1 MRNAEYWAERA
12 LNEALMGERSV
23 LEYENA
29 LLDAYRVALREIKK
43 DLESFFSK
51 YARENKVT
59 YAEARRRLVS
69 AEMKEFKATVK
80 MWLDYARQNGWNR
93 VYIQYLEKLL
103 NMKYITR
110 LEMLEADIRYQI
122 ELIENNKE
130 KNIKDLMEIN
140 YLAAYYVRYHDFAT
154 GAEMSVRF
162 DTIDAHT
169 LAQAVA
175 KKWDDGNYSTR
186 VWNDRNRLVKAMAT
200 ILPQSFSRGL
210 NVNKLGDMLAKELN
224 VSQNRGRTLAR
235 TETRRTSPWIR
246 RQESRNISLLQRWTV
261 ERLKF
266 VEAWTTPCM
275 RSVRQEP
282 VLTSH
287 PCTPTVVL
295 RPLRI
300 MRTCKAWKELRKI
313 LRVKIS
319 EFLVVCLRKSGLKS
333 MLLKKTEINYFNLR
347 VDFINLKNKSLQT
360 EEYAI

>member
-1 MRNAEYWAERA
+1 MRDAEYWAERA

-51 YARENKVT
+51 YAKENKVT
-59 YAEARRRLVS
+59 YAEARRRLAS
-69 AEMKEFKATVK
+69 SEMNEFKATVK

-175 KKWDDGNYSTR
+175 KKWNEGNYSTR
-186 VWNDRNRLVKAMAT
+186 VWNDRNRLVKSMAT

-235 TETRRTSPWIR
+235 TEINNICNQADLAVYKAAGIEKYQFVATLDLRTSEICRMMDNTVHKVSQAQTGINFPPLHPNCRSTTVAYHEDLQDLERIAKDSEGKNIRVPRSMSQEEWIKKYVPEEDQDKLLQFTRR
-246 RQESRNISLLQRWTV
+246 
-261 ERLKF
+261 F
-266 VEAWTTPCM
+266 Y
-275 RSVRQEP
+275 
-282 VLTSH
+282 
-287 PCTPTVVL
+287 
-295 RPLRI
+295 
-300 MRTCKAWKELRKI
+300 
-313 LRVKIS
+313 
-319 EFLVVCLRKSGLKS
+319 KSQK
-333 MLLKKTEINYFNLR
+333 
-347 VDFINLKNKSLQT
+347 
-360 EEYAI
+360 

>member
-69 AEMKEFKATVK
+69 TEMKEFQATVK

-162 DTIDAHT
+162 DIIDAHT
-169 LAQAVA
+169 LAQVVA

-186 VWNDRNRLVKAMAT
+186 VWNDRNRLVKAMST

-235 TETRRTSPWIR
+235 TEINNICNQADLAVYRAAGIEKYQFVATLDLRTSEICRSMDNTVHDVSQARTGINFPPLHPNCRSTTVAYHEDLQGLERVAKDSEGKNIRVPRSISQEEWIKKYVPEEDR
-246 RQESRNISLLQRWTV
+246 DKLLQ
-261 ERLKF
+261 F
-266 VEAWTTPCM
+266 
-275 RSVRQEP
+275 
-282 VLTSH
+282 TS
-287 PCTPTVVL
+287 
-295 RPLRI
+295 R
-300 MRTCKAWKELRKI
+300 
-313 LRVKIS
+313 
-319 EFLVVCLRKSGLKS
+319 FYKSQK
-333 MLLKKTEINYFNLR
+333 
-347 VDFINLKNKSLQT
+347 
-360 EEYAI
+360 

>member
-69 AEMKEFKATVK
+69 TEMKEFQATVK

-169 LAQAVA
+169 LAQVVA

-186 VWNDRNRLVKAMAT
+186 VWNDRNRLVKAMST

-235 TETRRTSPWIR
+235 TEINNICNQADLAVYRAAGIEKYQFFATLDLRTSEICRSMDNTVHDVSQARTGINFPPLHPNCR
-246 RQESRNISLLQRWTV
+246 STTVAYHEDLQGLERVARDSEGRNIRVPRSMSQEEWIKKYVPEEDRDKLLQ
-261 ERLKF
+261 F
-266 VEAWTTPCM
+266 
-275 RSVRQEP
+275 
-282 VLTSH
+282 TS
-287 PCTPTVVL
+287 
-295 RPLRI
+295 R
-300 MRTCKAWKELRKI
+300 
-313 LRVKIS
+313 
-319 EFLVVCLRKSGLKS
+319 FYKSQK
-333 MLLKKTEINYFNLR
+333 
-347 VDFINLKNKSLQT
+347 
-360 EEYAI
+360 

>member
-51 YARENKVT
+51 YAKENKVT

-69 AEMKEFKATVK
+69 AEMNEFKATVK

-140 YLAAYYVRYHDFAT
+140 YLASYYVRYHDFAT

-186 VWNDRNRLVKAMAT
+186 VWNDRNRLVKAMST

-235 TETRRTSPWIR
+235 TEINNICNQADLTVYKAAGINRYQFVATLDLRTSEICRSMDNTVHEVSQARTGINFPPLHPNCRSTTVAYYEDLQDLERVAKDSEGKNIRVPRSMSQEEWIKKYVPEEDQDKLLQFTRR
-246 RQESRNISLLQRWTV
+246 
-261 ERLKF
+261 F
-266 VEAWTTPCM
+266 Y
-275 RSVRQEP
+275 
-282 VLTSH
+282 
-287 PCTPTVVL
+287 
-295 RPLRI
+295 
-300 MRTCKAWKELRKI
+300 
-313 LRVKIS
+313 
-319 EFLVVCLRKSGLKS
+319 KSQK
-333 MLLKKTEINYFNLR
+333 
-347 VDFINLKNKSLQT
+347 
-360 EEYAI
+360 

>member
-51 YARENKVT
+51 YAKENKVT

-69 AEMKEFKATVK
+69 AEMKEFQATVK

-93 VYIQYLEKLL
+93 VYIQYLEKLM

-200 ILPQSFSRGL
+200 ILPQSFSRG
-210 NVNKLGDMLAKELN
+210 
-224 VSQNRGRTLAR
+224 
-235 TETRRTSPWIR
+235 
-246 RQESRNISLLQRWTV
+246 
-261 ERLKF
+261 
-266 VEAWTTPCM
+266 
-275 RSVRQEP
+275 
-282 VLTSH
+282 
-287 PCTPTVVL
+287 
-295 RPLRI
+295 
-300 MRTCKAWKELRKI
+300 
-313 LRVKIS
+313 
-319 EFLVVCLRKSGLKS
+319 
-333 MLLKKTEINYFNLR
+333 
-347 VDFINLKNKSLQT
+347 
-360 EEYAI
+360 

>member
-51 YARENKVT
+51 YAKENKVT

-69 AEMKEFKATVK
+69 SEMKEFKATVK

-186 VWNDRNRLVKAMAT
+186 VWNDRNRLVKAMST

-235 TETRRTSPWIR
+235 TEINNICNQADLAVYKAAGIDKYQFVATLDLRTSEICRSMDNTVHEVSQARTGINFPPLHPNCRSTTVAYHEDLQGLERIAKDS
-246 RQESRNISLLQRWTV
+246 EGRNIRVPRGMSQEEWIKKYVPEEDRDKLLQ
-261 ERLKF
+261 F
-266 VEAWTTPCM
+266 
-275 RSVRQEP
+275 
-282 VLTSH
+282 TS
-287 PCTPTVVL
+287 
-295 RPLRI
+295 R
-300 MRTCKAWKELRKI
+300 
-313 LRVKIS
+313 
-319 EFLVVCLRKSGLKS
+319 FYKSQK
-333 MLLKKTEINYFNLR
+333 
-347 VDFINLKNKSLQT
+347 
-360 EEYAI
+360 

>member
-69 AEMKEFKATVK
+69 AEMKEFQATVK

-169 LAQAVA
+169 LAQVVA
-175 KKWDDGNYSTR
+175 KRWDDGNYSTR
-186 VWNDRNRLVKAMAT
+186 VWNDRNRLVKAMST

-235 TETRRTSPWIR
+235 TEINNICNQADLAVYKAAGIDKYQFVATLDLRTSEICRSMDNTVHEVSQARTGINFPPLHPNCRSTTVAYYEDLQDLERVAKDSEGKNIRVPRGMSQEEWIKKYVPEEDR
-246 RQESRNISLLQRWTV
+246 DKLLQ
-261 ERLKF
+261 F
-266 VEAWTTPCM
+266 
-275 RSVRQEP
+275 
-282 VLTSH
+282 TS
-287 PCTPTVVL
+287 
-295 RPLRI
+295 R
-300 MRTCKAWKELRKI
+300 
-313 LRVKIS
+313 
-319 EFLVVCLRKSGLKS
+319 FYKSQK
-333 MLLKKTEINYFNLR
+333 
-347 VDFINLKNKSLQT
+347 
-360 EEYAI
+360 

>member
-51 YARENKVT
+51 YAKENKVT

-69 AEMKEFKATVK
+69 SEMNEFKATVK

-110 LEMLEADIRYQI
+110 LEMIEADIRYQI

-175 KKWDDGNYSTR
+175 KKWNEGNYSTR
-186 VWNDRNRLVKAMAT
+186 VWNDRNRLVKSMAT

-235 TETRRTSPWIR
+235 TEINNICNQADLAVYKAAGIKKYQFVATLDLRTSEICRSMDNTVHEVSQARTGINFPPLHPNCRSTTVAYHEDLQDLERIAKDSEGKNIRVPRGMSQEEWIKKYVPEEDQDKLLQFTRR
-246 RQESRNISLLQRWTV
+246 
-261 ERLKF
+261 F
-266 VEAWTTPCM
+266 Y
-275 RSVRQEP
+275 
-282 VLTSH
+282 
-287 PCTPTVVL
+287 
-295 RPLRI
+295 
-300 MRTCKAWKELRKI
+300 
-313 LRVKIS
+313 
-319 EFLVVCLRKSGLKS
+319 KSQK
-333 MLLKKTEINYFNLR
+333 
-347 VDFINLKNKSLQT
+347 
-360 EEYAI
+360 

>member
-51 YARENKVT
+51 YAKENKVT

-69 AEMKEFKATVK
+69 AEMKEFQATVK

-130 KNIKDLMEIN
+130 KNIKDLMKIN

-175 KKWDDGNYSTR
+175 KKWDEGNYSTR

-235 TETRRTSPWIR
+235 TEINNICNQADLAVYKAAGIEKYQFVATLDLRTSEICRSMDNTVHEVSQARTGINFPPLHPNCRSTTVAYHEDLQGLERIAR
-246 RQESRNISLLQRWTV
+246 DSEGRNIRVPRGMSQEEWIKKYVPEEDRDKLLQ
-261 ERLKF
+261 F
-266 VEAWTTPCM
+266 
-275 RSVRQEP
+275 
-282 VLTSH
+282 TS
-287 PCTPTVVL
+287 
-295 RPLRI
+295 R
-300 MRTCKAWKELRKI
+300 
-313 LRVKIS
+313 
-319 EFLVVCLRKSGLKS
+319 FYKSQK
-333 MLLKKTEINYFNLR
+333 
-347 VDFINLKNKSLQT
+347 
-360 EEYAI
+360 

>member
-69 AEMKEFKATVK
+69 AEMKEFQATVK

-154 GAEMSVRF
+154 GVEMSVRF

-169 LAQAVA
+169 LAQVVA

-186 VWNDRNRLVKAMAT
+186 VWNDRNRLVKAMST

-235 TETRRTSPWIR
+235 TEINNICNQADLAVYKAAGIDKYQFVATLDLRTSEICRSMDNTVHEVSQARTGINFPPLHPNCRSTTVAYHEDLQGLERVAKDSEGKNIRVPRSMSQEEWIKKYVPEEDR
-246 RQESRNISLLQRWTV
+246 DKLLQ
-261 ERLKF
+261 F
-266 VEAWTTPCM
+266 
-275 RSVRQEP
+275 
-282 VLTSH
+282 TS
-287 PCTPTVVL
+287 
-295 RPLRI
+295 R
-300 MRTCKAWKELRKI
+300 
-313 LRVKIS
+313 
-319 EFLVVCLRKSGLKS
+319 FYKSQK
-333 MLLKKTEINYFNLR
+333 
-347 VDFINLKNKSLQT
+347 
-360 EEYAI
+360 

>member
-110 LEMLEADIRYQI
+110 LEMLEADIRYHI

-162 DTIDAHT
+162 DTIDTHT
-169 LAQAVA
+169 LAQVVA

-186 VWNDRNRLVKAMAT
+186 VWNDRNRLVKAMST

-235 TETRRTSPWIR
+235 TEINNICNQADLAVYKAAGIDKYQFVATLDLRTSEICRSMDNTVHEVSQARTGINFPPLHPNCRSTTVAYHADLQDLERVAKDSEGKNIRVPRGMSQEEWIKKYVPEEDR
-246 RQESRNISLLQRWTV
+246 DKLLQ
-261 ERLKF
+261 F
-266 VEAWTTPCM
+266 
-275 RSVRQEP
+275 
-282 VLTSH
+282 TS
-287 PCTPTVVL
+287 
-295 RPLRI
+295 R
-300 MRTCKAWKELRKI
+300 
-313 LRVKIS
+313 
-319 EFLVVCLRKSGLKS
+319 FYKSQK
-333 MLLKKTEINYFNLR
+333 
-347 VDFINLKNKSLQT
+347 
-360 EEYAI
+360 

>member
-69 AEMKEFKATVK
+69 TEMKEFQATVK

-169 LAQAVA
+169 LAQVVA

-186 VWNDRNRLVKAMAT
+186 VWNDRNRLVKAMST

-235 TETRRTSPWIR
+235 TEINNICNQADLAVYRAAGIEKYQFVATLDLMTSEICRSMDNTVHDVSQARTGINFPPLHPNCRSTTVAYHEDLQGLER
-246 RQESRNISLLQRWTV
+246 VARDSEGRNIRVPRSMSQEEWIKKYVPEEYRDKLLQ
-261 ERLKF
+261 F
-266 VEAWTTPCM
+266 
-275 RSVRQEP
+275 
-282 VLTSH
+282 TS
-287 PCTPTVVL
+287 
-295 RPLRI
+295 R
-300 MRTCKAWKELRKI
+300 
-313 LRVKIS
+313 
-319 EFLVVCLRKSGLKS
+319 FYKSQK
-333 MLLKKTEINYFNLR
+333 
-347 VDFINLKNKSLQT
+347 
-360 EEYAI
+360 

>member
-51 YARENKVT
+51 YAKENKVT

-69 AEMKEFKATVK
+69 AEMKEFKSTVK

-140 YLAAYYVRYHDFAT
+140 YLASYYVRYHDFAT

-175 KKWDDGNYSTR
+175 KKWDEGNYSTR

-235 TETRRTSPWIR
+235 TEINNICNQADLAVYRAAGIEKYQFVATLDLRTSEICRSMDNTVHEVSQARTGINFPPLHPNCRSTTVAYYEDLQDLERVAKDSEGKNIRVPRSMSQEEWIKKYVPEEDQDKLLQFTRR
-246 RQESRNISLLQRWTV
+246 
-261 ERLKF
+261 F
-266 VEAWTTPCM
+266 Y
-275 RSVRQEP
+275 
-282 VLTSH
+282 
-287 PCTPTVVL
+287 
-295 RPLRI
+295 
-300 MRTCKAWKELRKI
+300 
-313 LRVKIS
+313 
-319 EFLVVCLRKSGLKS
+319 KSQK
-333 MLLKKTEINYFNLR
+333 
-347 VDFINLKNKSLQT
+347 
-360 EEYAI
+360 

>member
-23 LEYENA
+23 LEYENT

-169 LAQAVA
+169 LAQVVA

-186 VWNDRNRLVKAMAT
+186 VWNDRNRLIKAMST

-235 TETRRTSPWIR
+235 TEINNICNQADLAVYRAAGIEKYQFVATLDMRTSEICRSMDNTVHEVSQARTGINFPPLHPNCR
-246 RQESRNISLLQRWTV
+246 STTVAYHADLQDLERVAKDSEGRNIRVPRGMSQEEWIKKYVPEEDRDKLLQ
-261 ERLKF
+261 F
-266 VEAWTTPCM
+266 
-275 RSVRQEP
+275 
-282 VLTSH
+282 TS
-287 PCTPTVVL
+287 
-295 RPLRI
+295 R
-300 MRTCKAWKELRKI
+300 
-313 LRVKIS
+313 
-319 EFLVVCLRKSGLKS
+319 FYKSQK
-333 MLLKKTEINYFNLR
+333 
-347 VDFINLKNKSLQT
+347 
-360 EEYAI
+360 

>member
-51 YARENKVT
+51 YAKENKVT

-69 AEMKEFKATVK
+69 SEIKEFKSTVK

-169 LAQAVA
+169 LAQVVA
-175 KKWDDGNYSTR
+175 KRWDDGNYSTR
-186 VWNDRNRLVKAMAT
+186 VWNDRNRLVKAMST

-235 TETRRTSPWIR
+235 TEINNICNQADLSVYKAAGIEKYQFVATLDLRTSEICRSMDNTVHEVSQARTGINFPPLHPNCRSTTVAYYEDLQDLERVAKDSEGKNIRVPRSMSQEEWIKKYVPEEDR
-246 RQESRNISLLQRWTV
+246 DKLLQ
-261 ERLKF
+261 F
-266 VEAWTTPCM
+266 
-275 RSVRQEP
+275 
-282 VLTSH
+282 TS
-287 PCTPTVVL
+287 
-295 RPLRI
+295 R
-300 MRTCKAWKELRKI
+300 
-313 LRVKIS
+313 
-319 EFLVVCLRKSGLKS
+319 FYKSQK
-333 MLLKKTEINYFNLR
+333 
-347 VDFINLKNKSLQT
+347 
-360 EEYAI
+360 

>member
-51 YARENKVT
+51 YAKENKVT

-69 AEMKEFKATVK
+69 SEMKEFKATVK
-80 MWLDYARQNGWNR
+80 MWMDYARQNGWNR

-130 KNIKDLMEIN
+130 KNIKDLMEVN

-175 KKWDDGNYSTR
+175 KKWDEGNYSTR

-210 NVNKLGDMLAKELN
+210 NVNKLGDMIAKELN
-224 VSQNRGRTLAR
+224 VSQNR
-235 TETRRTSPWIR
+235 
-246 RQESRNISLLQRWTV
+246 
-261 ERLKF
+261 
-266 VEAWTTPCM
+266 
-275 RSVRQEP
+275 
-282 VLTSH
+282 
-287 PCTPTVVL
+287 
-295 RPLRI
+295 
-300 MRTCKAWKELRKI
+300 
-313 LRVKIS
+313 
-319 EFLVVCLRKSGLKS
+319 
-333 MLLKKTEINYFNLR
+333 
-347 VDFINLKNKSLQT
+347 
-360 EEYAI
+360 

>member
-23 LEYENA
+23 IEYENA

-169 LAQAVA
+169 LAQVVA

-186 VWNDRNRLVKAMAT
+186 VWNDRNRLVKAMST

-235 TETRRTSPWIR
+235 TEINNICNQADLAVYRAAGIEKYQFVATLDLRTSEICRSMDNTVHEVSQARTGINFPPLHPNCR
-246 RQESRNISLLQRWTV
+246 STTVAYHEDLQGLERVAKDSEGRNIRVPRGMSQEEWIKKYVPEEDQDKLLQ
-261 ERLKF
+261 F
-266 VEAWTTPCM
+266 
-275 RSVRQEP
+275 
-282 VLTSH
+282 TS
-287 PCTPTVVL
+287 
-295 RPLRI
+295 R
-300 MRTCKAWKELRKI
+300 
-313 LRVKIS
+313 
-319 EFLVVCLRKSGLKS
+319 FYKSQK
-333 MLLKKTEINYFNLR
+333 
-347 VDFINLKNKSLQT
+347 
-360 EEYAI
+360 

>member
-80 MWLDYARQNGWNR
+80 MWLDHARQNGWNR

-162 DTIDAHT
+162 DTIDTHT

-235 TETRRTSPWIR
+235 TEINNICNQADLAVYKAAGIEKYQFVATLDLRTSEICRSMDNTVHEVSQARTGINFPPLHPNCRSTTVAYHADLQGLERVAKDSEGKNIRVSRSMSQEEWIKKYVPEEDR
-246 RQESRNISLLQRWTV
+246 DKLLQ
-261 ERLKF
+261 F
-266 VEAWTTPCM
+266 
-275 RSVRQEP
+275 
-282 VLTSH
+282 TS
-287 PCTPTVVL
+287 
-295 RPLRI
+295 R
-300 MRTCKAWKELRKI
+300 
-313 LRVKIS
+313 
-319 EFLVVCLRKSGLKS
+319 FYKSQK
-333 MLLKKTEINYFNLR
+333 
-347 VDFINLKNKSLQT
+347 
-360 EEYAI
+360 

>member
-51 YARENKVT
+51 YAKENKVT

-69 AEMKEFKATVK
+69 SEIKEFKATVK

-169 LAQAVA
+169 LAQVVA
-175 KKWDDGNYSTR
+175 KRWDDGNYSTR
-186 VWNDRNRLVKAMAT
+186 VWNDRNRLVKAMST

-235 TETRRTSPWIR
+235 TEINNICNQADLAVYRAAGIEKYQFVATLDLRTSEICRSMDNTVHEVSQARTGINFPPLHPNCRSTTVAYYEDLQGLERIAKDSEGKNIR
-246 RQESRNISLLQRWTV
+246 VPRSMSQVQYIQKYVPEDQREKLLRFR
-261 ERLKF
+261 EKYYR
-266 VEAWTTPCM
+266 
-275 RSVRQEP
+275 
-282 VLTSH
+282 
-287 PCTPTVVL
+287 
-295 RPLRI
+295 
-300 MRTCKAWKELRKI
+300 
-313 LRVKIS
+313 
-319 EFLVVCLRKSGLKS
+319 
-333 MLLKKTEINYFNLR
+333 
-347 VDFINLKNKSLQT
+347 
-360 EEYAI
+360 EE

>member
-110 LEMLEADIRYQI
+110 MEMLEADIRYQI

-130 KNIKDLMEIN
+130 KNIKNLMEIN

-169 LAQAVA
+169 LAQVVA
-175 KKWDDGNYSTR
+175 KKWDEGNYSTR

-235 TETRRTSPWIR
+235 TEINNICNQADLAVYKAAGIDKYQFVATLDLRTSEICRSMDNTVHEVSQARTGINFPPLHPNCR
-246 RQESRNISLLQRWTV
+246 STTVAYHADLQGLERVAKDSEGRNIRVPRGMSQEEWIKKYVPEEDRDKLLQ
-261 ERLKF
+261 F
-266 VEAWTTPCM
+266 
-275 RSVRQEP
+275 
-282 VLTSH
+282 TS
-287 PCTPTVVL
+287 
-295 RPLRI
+295 R
-300 MRTCKAWKELRKI
+300 
-313 LRVKIS
+313 
-319 EFLVVCLRKSGLKS
+319 FYKSQK
-333 MLLKKTEINYFNLR
+333 
-347 VDFINLKNKSLQT
+347 
-360 EEYAI
+360 

>member
-154 GAEMSVRF
+154 VAEMSVRF

-175 KKWDDGNYSTR
+175 KKWDEGNYSTR

-235 TETRRTSPWIR
+235 TEINNICNQADLAVYKAAGIDKYQFVATLDLRTSEICRSMDNTVHEVSQARTGINFPPLHPNCRSTTVAYHEDLQGLERIAKDS
-246 RQESRNISLLQRWTV
+246 EGRNIRVPRGMSQEEWIKKYVPEEDRDKLLQ
-261 ERLKF
+261 F
-266 VEAWTTPCM
+266 
-275 RSVRQEP
+275 
-282 VLTSH
+282 TS
-287 PCTPTVVL
+287 
-295 RPLRI
+295 R
-300 MRTCKAWKELRKI
+300 
-313 LRVKIS
+313 
-319 EFLVVCLRKSGLKS
+319 FYKSQK
-333 MLLKKTEINYFNLR
+333 
-347 VDFINLKNKSLQT
+347 
-360 EEYAI
+360 

>member
-51 YARENKVT
+51 YAKENKVT

-140 YLAAYYVRYHDFAT
+140 YLASYYVRYHDFAT

-186 VWNDRNRLVKAMAT
+186 VWNDRNRLVKAMST

-235 TETRRTSPWIR
+235 TEINNICNQADLTVYKAAGIDRYQFVATLDLRTSEICRSMDNTVHEVSQARTGINFPPLHPNCRSTTVAYYEDLQDLERVAKDSEGKNIRVPRSMSQEEWIKKYVPEEDR
-246 RQESRNISLLQRWTV
+246 DKLLQ
-261 ERLKF
+261 F
-266 VEAWTTPCM
+266 
-275 RSVRQEP
+275 
-282 VLTSH
+282 TS
-287 PCTPTVVL
+287 
-295 RPLRI
+295 R
-300 MRTCKAWKELRKI
+300 
-313 LRVKIS
+313 
-319 EFLVVCLRKSGLKS
+319 FYKSQK
-333 MLLKKTEINYFNLR
+333 
-347 VDFINLKNKSLQT
+347 
-360 EEYAI
+360 

>member
-69 AEMKEFKATVK
+69 AEMKEFQATVK

-154 GAEMSVRF
+154 GVEMSVRF

-169 LAQAVA
+169 LAQVVA

-186 VWNDRNRLVKAMAT
+186 VWNDRNRLVKAMST

-210 NVNKLGDMLAKELN
+210 NVNKLGDMVAKELN

-235 TETRRTSPWIR
+235 TEINNICNQADLAVYKAAGIDKYQFVATLDLRTSEICRSMDNTVHEVSQARTGINFPPLHPNCRSTTVAYHEDLQGLERVAKDSEGKNIRVPRSMSQEEWIKKYVPEEDR
-246 RQESRNISLLQRWTV
+246 DKLLQ
-261 ERLKF
+261 F
-266 VEAWTTPCM
+266 
-275 RSVRQEP
+275 
-282 VLTSH
+282 TS
-287 PCTPTVVL
+287 
-295 RPLRI
+295 R
-300 MRTCKAWKELRKI
+300 
-313 LRVKIS
+313 
-319 EFLVVCLRKSGLKS
+319 FYKSQK
-333 MLLKKTEINYFNLR
+333 
-347 VDFINLKNKSLQT
+347 
-360 EEYAI
+360 

>member
-186 VWNDRNRLVKAMAT
+186 VWNDRNRLVKAMST

-235 TETRRTSPWIR
+235 TEINNICNQADLAVYKAAGIDKYQFVATLDLRTSEICRSMDNTVHEVSQAQTGINFPPLHPNCRSTTVAYHADIQGLER
-246 RQESRNISLLQRWTV
+246 VARDSEGRNIRVSRSMSQEEWIKKYVPEEDRDKLLQ
-261 ERLKF
+261 F
-266 VEAWTTPCM
+266 
-275 RSVRQEP
+275 
-282 VLTSH
+282 TS
-287 PCTPTVVL
+287 
-295 RPLRI
+295 R
-300 MRTCKAWKELRKI
+300 
-313 LRVKIS
+313 
-319 EFLVVCLRKSGLKS
+319 FYKSQK
-333 MLLKKTEINYFNLR
+333 
-347 VDFINLKNKSLQT
+347 
-360 EEYAI
+360 

>member
-80 MWLDYARQNGWNR
+80 MWLDYAQQNGWNR

-169 LAQAVA
+169 LAQVVA

-186 VWNDRNRLVKAMAT
+186 VWNDRNRLVKAMST

-235 TETRRTSPWIR
+235 TEINNICNQADLAVYKAAGIEKYQFVATLDLRTSEICRSMDNTVHEASQARTGINFPPLHPNCR
-246 RQESRNISLLQRWTV
+246 STTVSYHEDLQGLERVARDSEGRNIRVPRSMSQEEWIKKYVPEEDRNKLLQ
-261 ERLKF
+261 F
-266 VEAWTTPCM
+266 
-275 RSVRQEP
+275 
-282 VLTSH
+282 TS
-287 PCTPTVVL
+287 
-295 RPLRI
+295 R
-300 MRTCKAWKELRKI
+300 
-313 LRVKIS
+313 
-319 EFLVVCLRKSGLKS
+319 FYKSQK
-333 MLLKKTEINYFNLR
+333 
-347 VDFINLKNKSLQT
+347 
-360 EEYAI
+360 

>member
-130 KNIKDLMEIN
+130 NNIKDLMEIN

-169 LAQAVA
+169 LAQVVA

-235 TETRRTSPWIR
+235 TEINNICNQADLAVYKAAGIDKYQVVATLDLRTSEICRSMDNTVHEVSQARTGINFPPLHPNCRSTTVAYHEDLQGLERVAKDSEGKNIRVPRSMSQEEWIKKYVPEEDR
-246 RQESRNISLLQRWTV
+246 DKLLQ
-261 ERLKF
+261 F
-266 VEAWTTPCM
+266 
-275 RSVRQEP
+275 
-282 VLTSH
+282 TS
-287 PCTPTVVL
+287 
-295 RPLRI
+295 R
-300 MRTCKAWKELRKI
+300 
-313 LRVKIS
+313 
-319 EFLVVCLRKSGLKS
+319 FYKSQK
-333 MLLKKTEINYFNLR
+333 
-347 VDFINLKNKSLQT
+347 
-360 EEYAI
+360 

>member
-51 YARENKVT
+51 YAKENKVT

-169 LAQAVA
+169 LAQVVA

-186 VWNDRNRLVKAMAT
+186 VWNDRNRLVKAMST

-235 TETRRTSPWIR
+235 TEINNICNQADLTVYKAAGIARYQFVATLDLRTSEICRSMDNTVHEVSQARTGINFPPLHPNCRSTTVAYYEDLQDLERVAKDSEGKNIRVPRSMSQEEWIKKYVPEEDR
-246 RQESRNISLLQRWTV
+246 DKLLQ
-261 ERLKF
+261 F
-266 VEAWTTPCM
+266 
-275 RSVRQEP
+275 
-282 VLTSH
+282 TS
-287 PCTPTVVL
+287 
-295 RPLRI
+295 R
-300 MRTCKAWKELRKI
+300 
-313 LRVKIS
+313 
-319 EFLVVCLRKSGLKS
+319 FYKSQK
-333 MLLKKTEINYFNLR
+333 
-347 VDFINLKNKSLQT
+347 
-360 EEYAI
+360 

>member
-140 YLAAYYVRYHDFAT
+140 YLAVYYVRYHDFAT

-175 KKWDDGNYSTR
+175 KKWDEGNYSTR
-186 VWNDRNRLVKAMAT
+186 VWNDRNRLVKAMST

-235 TETRRTSPWIR
+235 TEINNICNQADLAVYKAAGIDKYQFVATLDLRTSEICRSMDNTVHEVSQAQTGINFPPLHPNCRSTTVAYHADLQGLERIAR
-246 RQESRNISLLQRWTV
+246 DSEGRNIRVPRSMSQEEWIKKYVPEEDRDNLLQ
-261 ERLKF
+261 F
-266 VEAWTTPCM
+266 
-275 RSVRQEP
+275 
-282 VLTSH
+282 TS
-287 PCTPTVVL
+287 
-295 RPLRI
+295 R
-300 MRTCKAWKELRKI
+300 
-313 LRVKIS
+313 
-319 EFLVVCLRKSGLKS
+319 FYKSQK
-333 MLLKKTEINYFNLR
+333 
-347 VDFINLKNKSLQT
+347 
-360 EEYAI
+360 

>member
-169 LAQAVA
+169 LAQVVA

-235 TETRRTSPWIR
+235 TEINNICNQADLAVYGAAGIEKYQFVATLDLRTSEICRSMDNTVHEVSQARTGINFPPLHPNCRSTTVAYHEDLQGLERIAKDSEGKNIRVTRSMSQEEWIKKYVPEKDR
-246 RQESRNISLLQRWTV
+246 DKLLQ
-261 ERLKF
+261 F
-266 VEAWTTPCM
+266 
-275 RSVRQEP
+275 
-282 VLTSH
+282 TS
-287 PCTPTVVL
+287 
-295 RPLRI
+295 R
-300 MRTCKAWKELRKI
+300 
-313 LRVKIS
+313 
-319 EFLVVCLRKSGLKS
+319 FYKSQK
-333 MLLKKTEINYFNLR
+333 
-347 VDFINLKNKSLQT
+347 
-360 EEYAI
+360 

>member
-69 AEMKEFKATVK
+69 AEMKEFQATVK

-122 ELIENNKE
+122 ELIENTKE

-175 KKWDDGNYSTR
+175 KKWDEGNYSTR

-235 TETRRTSPWIR
+235 TEINNICNQADLAVYRAAGIEKYQFVATLDLRTSEICRSMDNTVHEVSQARTGINFPPMHPNCRSTTVAYHEDLQGLERIAKDS
-246 RQESRNISLLQRWTV
+246 EGRNIRVPRGMSQEEWIKKYVPEEDRDKLLQ
-261 ERLKF
+261 F
-266 VEAWTTPCM
+266 
-275 RSVRQEP
+275 
-282 VLTSH
+282 TS
-287 PCTPTVVL
+287 
-295 RPLRI
+295 R
-300 MRTCKAWKELRKI
+300 
-313 LRVKIS
+313 
-319 EFLVVCLRKSGLKS
+319 FYKSQK
-333 MLLKKTEINYFNLR
+333 
-347 VDFINLKNKSLQT
+347 
-360 EEYAI
+360 

>member
-169 LAQAVA
+169 LAQVVA

-186 VWNDRNRLVKAMAT
+186 VWNDRNRLVKAMST

-235 TETRRTSPWIR
+235 TEINNICNQADLAVYRAAGIEKYQFVATLDLRTSEICRSMDNTVHEVSQVRTGINFPPLHPNCRSTTVAYHEDLQGLERIAKDSEGKNIRVPRSMSQEEWIKKYVPEEDR
-246 RQESRNISLLQRWTV
+246 DKLLQ
-261 ERLKF
+261 F
-266 VEAWTTPCM
+266 
-275 RSVRQEP
+275 
-282 VLTSH
+282 TS
-287 PCTPTVVL
+287 
-295 RPLRI
+295 R
-300 MRTCKAWKELRKI
+300 
-313 LRVKIS
+313 
-319 EFLVVCLRKSGLKS
+319 FYKSQK
-333 MLLKKTEINYFNLR
+333 
-347 VDFINLKNKSLQT
+347 
-360 EEYAI
+360 